1 MSTEDPTKIEGSGDK
16 SSAVEKSAEEIRMEV
31 LLAKRDVLSA
41 NYALTKFSRSINE
54 RIDGM
59 TDEEVKTEGG
69 RKEMLRNEWKRR
81 MEKLAGLD
89 PEAKIA
95 GEFKSL
101 MAVELEIANLGA
113 GVSVPEVAR
122 GTSDEASVLPRI
134 AVEPAPAPT
143 ETPAVPTYPGLPPIP
158 IPRPPETTPSV
169 PSAST
174 AEPIPSD
181 VQPVEV
187 APSVPSAEVGAEM
200 PAGMAEISESR
211 VDDEVSGLLAEIANK
226 QRELDYLKNAPNR
239 QMFLSLAES
248 EMAGLQDQLKAAKE
262 RQANKEKL
270 EEEERKA
277 AEKELKLGKL
287 KARLSEVMAEIER
300 VKQDGSDP
308 RSAVL
313 SEIDEIRKRIQFS
326 NRVPGIGPEGLA
338 LAEED
343 MKNAKARLKEI
354 EDRVGILI
362 GPMEDEADQIR
373 GEIRKLE
380 GGVGKKMAEAV
391 ETAYE
396 SAKGLISK
404 FNSLGIGSKLKRA
417 GGWLWERAKGTA
429 TVGGLEYY
437 HAEKFRRHTFS
448 AADTATAFATQVEV
462 DTAFPYPRR
471 DMIADTDKAQEY
483 ASKLVE
489 ESTTT
494 GEDIKVID
502 GRLSDAN
509 RDYWASIY
517 REAIRSGA
525 DFEEVEKARRKEND
539 GYIERT
545 IGYTME
551 RILEGLRKYKNQ
563 YGENVLTPEK
573 VAQVEDEVR
582 KMLVSIREAGAGSSF
597 EEVKKRMRD
606 TLDKKWWSRYIYG
619 ALETLAVLGGITY
632 IKMTMA
638 LDAGPLPALPSAPKL
653 PMPKGLPEVMP
664 PGVQDLWTRMTD
676 NIWNTIEI
684 NSKVPLTD
692 SQLMDASKQVLN
704 FNQMYEP
711 EWTNKILDWTSSR
724 SLPEGQMLRIPSEV
738 LRMMGL

>member
-1 MSTEDPTKIEGSGDK
+1 MSTEDPTKIEVSGDK
-16 SSAVEKSAEEIRMEV
+16 SSAVERSAEEIRMEA

-54 RIDGM
+54 RIEDM
-59 TDEEVKTEGG
+59 SDEEVKTEGG
-69 RKEMLRNEWKRR
+69 RKEMLKNEWKRR
-81 MEKLAGLD
+81 MEKLAALD

-101 MAVELEIANLGA
+101 MAIELEIANL
-113 GVSVPEVAR
+113 S
-122 GTSDEASVLPRI
+122 
-134 AVEPAPAPT
+134 
-143 ETPAVPTYPGLPPIP
+143 PIP
-158 IPRPPETTPSV
+158 IPRPPEAA
-169 PSAST
+169 PSAPHEPM
-174 AEPIPSD
+174 AEPTPAAPS
-181 VQPVEV
+181 PAEV
-187 APSVPSAEVGAEM
+187 APIVPSAEVGEEM

-211 VDDEVSGLLAEIANK
+211 VDDEVSGLLTEIANK
-226 QRELDYLKNAPNR
+226 QRELDYTKSTARPLA
-239 QMFLSLAES
+239 LALAES
-248 EMAGLQDQLKAAKE
+248 EMADLQNQLKAAKE

-287 KARLSEVMAEIER
+287 KDRLSEVMAEIER

-308 RSAVL
+308 RSAIL
-313 SEIDEIRKRIQFS
+313 NEIDEIRKRIEFAKS
-326 NRVPGIGPEGLA
+326 TGRVPGIGPDGLA

-343 MKNAKARLKEI
+343 MKNARARLKEL
-354 EDRVGILI
+354 EDRIGILI

-404 FNSLGIGSKLKRA
+404 FSASGIGSKLKKA
-417 GGWLWERAKGTA
+417 GGWLWERAKGMA

-437 HAEKFRRHTFS
+437 HAEKFRRHTFG

-483 ASKLVE
+483 ANKLVE
-489 ESTTT
+489 ESAAT

-551 RILEGLRKYKNQ
+551 RILEGLKKYKNQ
-563 YGENVLTPEK
+563 FGENVLTPEK
-573 VAQVEDEVR
+573 LAQVEDEVR
-582 KMLVSIREAGAGSSF
+582 KTLVSIREAGAGSSF

-606 TLDKKWWSRYIYG
+606 TLDSKWWSRYVYG
-619 ALETLAVLGGITY
+619 AIETLLWIGGIGY
-632 IKMTMA
+632 IA
-638 LDAGPLPALPSAPKL
+638 LSSEVGPLPPLPKGPGL
-653 PMPKGLPEVMP
+653 PMPDKLPVRTP
-664 PGVQDLWTRMTD
+664 PEFVDMWTRMTD

-692 SQLMDASKQVLN
+692 SQLVDASKQVLN

-711 EWTNKILDWTSSR
+711 EWTSKILDSVSSR
-724 SLPEGQMLRIPSEV
+724 SLPQGQMLRIPFEV